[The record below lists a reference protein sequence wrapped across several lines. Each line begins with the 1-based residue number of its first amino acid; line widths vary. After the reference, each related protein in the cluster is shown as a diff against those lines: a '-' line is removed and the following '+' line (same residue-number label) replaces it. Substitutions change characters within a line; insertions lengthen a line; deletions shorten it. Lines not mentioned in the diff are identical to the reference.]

1 MQGRGVPGVRR
12 TTRQYNRGL
21 PLGSLSRSNM
31 RKNLLGLD
39 HAILRVADLDR
50 AAADFGR
57 LGFTL
62 SPRGRHS
69 LGTENHCLMF
79 GFDYLELLWV
89 PPGVQPPFY
98 ADFPLGVEGMT
109 GLALKTDDA
118 AALRRAWD
126 DSALEPGPLLEFS
139 RLVDEGNGVRRDAR
153 FRAVALPAGRTPG
166 GRAFACQHFTPDL
179 VWRRGLRRHANQ
191 VTGIN
196 KVVIAASDPAAT
208 GWLWGQV
215 FDVPRHPIPGGI
227 AINTGAA
234 PIVILTP
241 DALAKQLPGI
251 DVPQVTGP
259 AAYAALYLSTGDL
272 ALAAAAL
279 RAGGA
284 HPVPLPDGS
293 LALQPAA
300 AHGITLVFK

>member
-1 MQGRGVPGVRR
+1 MRLRDRP
-12 TTRQYNRGL
+12 T
-21 PLGSLSRSNM
+21 PFNM

-50 AAADFGR
+50 AAGDFTR

-89 PPGVQPPFY
+89 PPSVQAPFY
-98 ADFPLGVEGMT
+98 ADFPVGAEGMT

-118 AALRRAWD
+118 ATLHRDWNDAGLD
-126 DSALEPGPLLEFS
+126 PQPLLEFS
-139 RLVDEGNGVRRDAR
+139 RPIDGADGVRRDAR
-153 FRAVALPAGRTPG
+153 FRAVALPSERTPG
-166 GRAFACQHFTPDL
+166 GRAFACQHFTPEL
-179 VWRRGLRRHANQ
+179 VWRPGLRRHANQ

-196 KVVIAASDPAAT
+196 KVVIAADDPAAT
-208 GWLWGQV
+208 GLLWGRV
-215 FDVPRHPIPGGI
+215 FDVPRHPIPGGV

-234 PIVILTP
+234 PVVVLTP
-241 DALAKQLPGI
+241 SALRKQLPG
-251 DVPQVTGP
+251 VAGLPEESGP
-259 AAYAALYLSTGDL
+259 ARFAALYLSTGDL

-284 HPVPLPDGS
+284 TPVPLPDGS
-293 LALQPAA
+293 LALAPAA